1 VAATLDD
8 YVALAARLAT
18 QPELRGDALRRQMAD
33 SALCDGSAFA
43 KAFAEALRGMWA
55 VRGGSR

>member
-1 VAATLDD
+1 
-8 YVALAARLAT
+8 
-18 QPELRGDALRRQMAD
+18 LRRQMAD